1 MACKTEQNEIFISR
15 GREWGGNP
23 LKNGPPSSARISKTD
38 PKSGQKPNFRTK
50 KISKKTISGLKLSKK
65 TNFRARI

>member
-15 GREWGGNP
+15 GRGWGGNP
-23 LKNGPPSSARISKTD
+23 LKNGPPCSARISKTD

-50 KISKKTISGLKLSKK
+50 KISKKNNIRAKIKQKK
-65 TNFRARI
+65 